1 MTGTLRV
8 GSASLE
14 TNGYV
19 TGTWLKTTAN
29 TALSTNPSKIA
40 VINDGWIYSRTPK
53 QIKNDIGLSNVDN
66 VKQYSASNPP
76 PYPVTSVNGQ
86 TGAVTI
92 DIPDSK
98 SYYNKKYSGSLA
110 TSGWVKQS
118 DSLYYKQVTITGM
131 TSSQYPI
138 VMPVWTN
145 NRTNEQSAWNSLNAE
160 VESFDGYVR
169 FYAKAPIT
177 TAVGFVLLFGNV

>member
-1 MTGTLRV
+1 MAAYIKTLKDAAGVDIIYPQTKASAVFTDSSKTVESALQEKMDTQTGTQGQLL
-8 GSASLE
+8 GFI
-14 TNGYV
+14 
-19 TGTWLKTTAN
+19 AN
-29 TALSTNPSKIA
+29 
-40 VINDGWIYSRTPK
+40 
-53 QIKNDIGLSNVDN
+53 NV
-66 VKQYSASNPP
+66 V
-76 PYPVTSVNGQ
+76 
-86 TGAVTI
+86 GAVNA
-92 DIPDSK
+92 PDSK
-98 SYYNKKYSGSLA
+98 SYYNRRYNGTLE

-118 DSLYYKQVTITGM
+118 NSLYYKQVTIAGM

-169 FYAKAPIT
+169 FYAKTPIT

>member
-1 MTGTLRV
+1 MAAYIKTLKDASGVDIIYPQTKASAVFTDDNKTVELALQEKMDTQTGTQGQLL
-8 GSASLE
+8 GFI
-14 TNGYV
+14 
-19 TGTWLKTTAN
+19 AN
-29 TALSTNPSKIA
+29 
-40 VINDGWIYSRTPK
+40 
-53 QIKNDIGLSNVDN
+53 NV
-66 VKQYSASNPP
+66 V
-76 PYPVTSVNGQ
+76 
-86 TGAVTI
+86 GAVNA
-92 DIPDSK
+92 PDSK
-98 SYYNKKYSGSLA
+98 SYYNRQYNGTLE

-169 FYAKAPIT
+169 FYAKTPIT